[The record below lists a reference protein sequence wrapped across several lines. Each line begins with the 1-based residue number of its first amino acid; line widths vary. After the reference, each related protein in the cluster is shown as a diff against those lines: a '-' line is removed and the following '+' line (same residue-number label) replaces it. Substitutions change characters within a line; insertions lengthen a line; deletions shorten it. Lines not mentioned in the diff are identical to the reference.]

1 MNRLNAMATNGR
13 MQNAR
18 CGVGLP
24 AGGPS
29 CLLLLGVLVVL
40 LGCQSD
46 TSRPPEDGEDTVSSP
61 SVELKSGEA
70 LAKKYCGSCHRYPEP
85 DLLDESSWRDHV
97 LPPMGYM
104 MGIYP
109 EGERPDSLFEPGRAG
124 EIVREAGVY
133 PEDPQLSGAEWDRIV
148 RFYTENAP
156 DEPLPQDDPP
166 DIELGLDEFEVRFP
180 DFRLEPPL
188 TSLVHIDA
196 ARSRIF
202 VGDHKDDV
210 ATLNI
215 LDRRGEPTD
224 VLAVGTAPSSLHMRQ
239 DVPFVAN
246 MGAFM
251 PSDEPSGRLVRLLR
265 RDGTSGYDS
274 YYTILDSLQ
283 RPAHFAVADLTGNG
297 MSDVVVCEF
306 GYHTGQLAWFENEGG
321 GEFAEHVLMPKPG
334 AVRTYVHDFND
345 DGRPDIIA
353 LMGQG
358 DEGVDIYYNRGG
370 GRFER
375 ERVLQFHPAF
385 GSSYFELVDFN
396 GDGHL
401 DILYANG
408 DNGDYYPTLKR
419 YHGVRIFM
427 NDGKNAFEERYFFP
441 LNGAYRAKAEDF
453 DRDGD
458 LDIAAVSF
466 YPDFRDRPRESFVYL
481 ENQGGLSFE
490 ARTFRGYDR
499 GRWIVFDT
507 GDLTGNGAPDI
518 VLGSFTGFQAI
529 GDTTG
534 LNETWWKEGPSIAIL
549 ENVSSK

>member
-1 MNRLNAMATNGR
+1 MITWRSLTKTRRGTAG
-13 MQNAR
+13 
-18 CGVGLP
+18 P
-24 AGGPS
+24 AGGWRG
-29 CLLLLGVLVVL
+29 LLFVGGLIVLM
-40 LGCQSD
+40 GCSSD
-46 TSRPPEDGEDTVSSP
+46 PDPVQEEGDSPASTAPEQ
-61 SVELKSGEA
+61 LKSGEA
-70 LAKKYCGSCHRYPEP
+70 LAKTHCGSCHLYPEP
-85 DLLDESSWRDHV
+85 DLLDRTSWREHV

-109 EGERPDSLFEPGRAG
+109 DGERPDSLFESGRAG
-124 EIVREAGVY
+124 TRVREAGVY
-133 PEDPQLSGAEWDRIV
+133 PKEPQLSRAKWERIA

-156 DEPLPQDDPP
+156 EDPLPQDNPP
-166 DIELGLDEFEVRFP
+166 DIEMGLDQFDVRFP

-188 TSLVHIDA
+188 TSLVHIDT

-215 LDRRGEPTD
+215 LNRRGEPTD
-224 VLAVGTAPSSLHMRQ
+224 MLAVGTAPSSLHMRQ

-246 MGAFM
+246 MGEFM
-251 PSDEPSGRLVRLLR
+251 PSDRANGRLVRLLQR
-265 RDGTSGYDS
+265 KEESGYDS

-283 RPAHFAVADLTGNG
+283 RPAHFAIEDLTGNG
-297 MSDVVVCEF
+297 LTDVVVGEF
-306 GYHTGQLAWFENEGG
+306 GYHTGRLAWFENRGG
-321 GEFAEHVLMPKPG
+321 GQFAEHVLMPKPG

-358 DEGVDIYYNRGG
+358 DEGIDIYYNRGG

-375 ERVLQFHPAF
+375 ERVLEFHPAY

-396 GDGHL
+396 QDGHL
-401 DILYANG
+401 DILYTNG

-419 YHGVRIFM
+419 YHGVRIFI
-427 NDGKNAFEERYFFP
+427 NDGTNAFEERYFFP

-453 DRDGD
+453 DQDGD

-481 ENQGGLSFE
+481 ENQGDLSFE
-490 ARTFRGYDR
+490 ARTFEGYDR

-534 LNETWWKEGPSIAIL
+534 LNERWWTQGPSIAIL
-549 ENVSSK
+549 ENVSPK